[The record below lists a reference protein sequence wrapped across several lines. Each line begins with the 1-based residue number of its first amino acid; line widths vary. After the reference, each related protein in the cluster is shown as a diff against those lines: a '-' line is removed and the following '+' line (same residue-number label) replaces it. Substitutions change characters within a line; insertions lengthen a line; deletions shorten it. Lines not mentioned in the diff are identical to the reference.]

1 MPDRLKNIRCFM
13 LDMDGTFYL
22 GEKILPGSLDFINR
36 LKETG
41 RDFLFLTN
49 NSSHNA
55 RYYVKRLG
63 RMGLE
68 VDEKHILT
76 SGEATAAIVLDK
88 FPQKRAFVLGNEFL
102 MEELSEAGVLIDQRN
117 PDYVIIGY
125 DTTLD
130 YAKMTAVCDFVRA
143 GLPYIATHPDFNC
156 PTETGFAPDIG
167 AIIAFIEASTGR
179 RPDLIVGKPYG
190 GIVDAALKRT
200 GLEKEPARHGGRP
213 AVHRHTHGAGA
224 RHTVHTGNDRR
235 NHARNAEGKRHTP
248 RSGIRFSGRDDK
260 VYLKGDFKARVESCL
275 KQKLH
280 RVQAVSRRAPFLRQA
295 FMRTC
300 APSLTHT

>member
-1 MPDRLKNIRCFM
+1 MPERLKGIRCFM

-22 GEKILPGSLDFINR
+22 GERILPGSLEFIAR
-36 LKETG
+36 LRETG

-55 RYYVKRLG
+55 RYYVQRLA

-68 VDEKHILT
+68 TDERHILT
-76 SGEATAAIVLDK
+76 SGLATAAI
-88 FPQKRAFVLGNEFL
+88 VLGNEFL
-102 MEELSEAGVLIDQRN
+102 MEELAGEGVLIDQQA

-130 YAKMTAVCDFVRA
+130 YAKMTAVCDHVRA

-190 GIVDAALKRT
+190 GIVDAALRRT
-200 GLEKEPARHGGRP
+200 GLERGQLAMVGDRLYTDIRTGVEHGILSIL
-213 AVHRHTHGAGA
+213 VM
-224 RHTVHTGNDRR
+224 TG
-235 NHARNAEGKRHTP
+235 ETT
-248 RSGIRFSGRDDK
+248 RDMLSESDIQPDL
-260 VYLKGDFKARVESCL
+260 VFERLGDMA
-275 KQKLH
+275 KLI
-280 RVQAVSRRAPFLRQA
+280 
-295 FMRTC
+295 
-300 APSLTHT
+300 

>member
-1 MPDRLKNIRCFM
+1 M

-200 GLEKEPARHGGRP
+200 GLEKSQLAMVGDRLYTDIRTGLEHGILSIL
-213 AVHRHTHGAGA
+213 VM
-224 RHTVHTGNDRR
+224 TG
-235 NHARNAEGKRHTP
+235 ETTP
-248 RSGIRFSGRDDK
+248 EMLNESNIHPIWYSILWADDK
-260 VYLKGDFKARVESCL
+260 VYLKGDFKARR
-275 KQKLH
+275 KLP
-280 RVQAVSRRAPFLRQA
+280 QAKASPCSGGLRRAPFLRRA

-300 APSLTHT
+300 APQPLPIP

>member
-1 MPDRLKNIRCFM
+1 MPERLKEIRCFM

-22 GEKILPGSLDFINR
+22 GEMILPGSLEFIAR
-36 LKETG
+36 LRETG

-55 RYYVKRLG
+55 RYYVQRLA

-68 VDEKHILT
+68 TDERHILT
-76 SGEATAAIVLDK
+76 SGLATAAIVRER
-88 FPQKRAFVLGNEFL
+88 FPGKRAFVLGNEFL
-102 MEELSEAGVLIDQRN
+102 MEELAGEGVLIDQQA

-130 YAKMTAVCDFVRA
+130 YAKMTAVCDHVRA

-190 GIVDAALKRT
+190 GIVDAALRRT
-200 GLEKEPARHGGRP
+200 GLERGQLAMVGDRLYTDIRTGVEHGILSIL
-213 AVHRHTHGAGA
+213 VM
-224 RHTVHTGNDRR
+224 TGETTRAMLR
-235 NHARNAEGKRHTP
+235 E
-248 RSGIRFSGRDDK
+248 SDK
-260 VYLKGDFKARVESCL
+260 QPDLVFERLGDMA
-275 KQKLH
+275 KLI
-280 RVQAVSRRAPFLRQA
+280 
-295 FMRTC
+295 
-300 APSLTHT
+300 

>member
-55 RYYVKRLG
+55 KYYVKRLG

-143 GLPYIATHPDFNC
+143 GLPYIA
-156 PTETGFAPDIG
+156 
-167 AIIAFIEASTGR
+167 
-179 RPDLIVGKPYG
+179 K
-190 GIVDAALKRT
+190 
-200 GLEKEPARHGGRP
+200 
-213 AVHRHTHGAGA
+213 
-224 RHTVHTGNDRR
+224 
-235 NHARNAEGKRHTP
+235 
-248 RSGIRFSGRDDK
+248 
-260 VYLKGDFKARVESCL
+260 
-275 KQKLH
+275 
-280 RVQAVSRRAPFLRQA
+280 
-295 FMRTC
+295 
-300 APSLTHT
+300 